1 MLLYQKTGYFEA
13 KKEQFM
19 KKIDDFKKIYFD
31 IIPNIWEICSKY
43 KNHDFTEENES
54 SICKAMTDEFQSAS
68 NKYFATDKKATK
80 LFNAITVAILD
91 FIFFKEEDNNGTHN
105 D

>member
-1 MLLYQKTGYFEA
+1 
-13 KKEQFM
+13 M

-31 IIPNIWEICSKY
+31 IIPKIWEICSKY
-43 KNHDFTEENES
+43 KNYEFTEENES
-54 SICKAMTDEFQSAS
+54 SICKAMTDEFQAAS

-80 LFNAITVAILD
+80 LFNAITVAILV
-91 FIFFKEEDNNGTHN
+91 FIFFKEEDSNGTNN

>member
-1 MLLYQKTGYFEA
+1 
-13 KKEQFM
+13 M

-43 KNHDFTEENES
+43 KSYEFTEENES
-54 SICKAMTDEFQSAS
+54 SICKAMTDEFQAAS

-80 LFNAITVAILD
+80 LFNAITVAILV
-91 FIFFKEEDNNGTHN
+91 FIFSKEDDNNGTNN

>member
-1 MLLYQKTGYFEA
+1 
-13 KKEQFM
+13 M

-31 IIPNIWEICSKY
+31 IIPDIWEICSKY

-68 NKYFATDKKATK
+68 NKHFATDKKATK
-80 LFNAITVAILD
+80 LFNAITVAILV
-91 FIFFKEEDNNGTHN
+91 FIFFKEDDNNNGTNN
-105 D
+105 DGI

>member
-1 MLLYQKTGYFEA
+1 MLLYQKTGYFRA

-43 KNHDFTEENES
+43 KNYEFTEENES
-54 SICKAMTDEFQSAS
+54 SICKAID
-68 NKYFATDKKATK
+68 
-80 LFNAITVAILD
+80 
-91 FIFFKEEDNNGTHN
+91 
-105 D
+105 

>member
-1 MLLYQKTGYFEA
+1 
-13 KKEQFM
+13 M

-43 KNHDFTEENES
+43 KDYDFTEENES

-68 NKYFATDKKATK
+68 NKYFTKDKKATK
-80 LFNAITVAILD
+80 LFNAITVAILV
-91 FIFFKEEDNNGTHN
+91 FIFFREEDNSGTNN
-105 D
+105 DGI